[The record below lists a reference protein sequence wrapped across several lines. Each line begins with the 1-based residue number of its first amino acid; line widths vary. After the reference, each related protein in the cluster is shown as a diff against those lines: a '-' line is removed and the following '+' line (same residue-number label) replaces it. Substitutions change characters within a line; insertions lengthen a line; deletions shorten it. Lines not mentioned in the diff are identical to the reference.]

1 MREGVQAVDKMS
13 ETTVVSAILNGD
25 DAILDCAEGILG
37 DGSAFYI
44 KLHELVYDAVMC
56 LRETET
62 VIDPA
67 NVASLVDYERV
78 GKSKEALYG
87 WLIEYTEIGDVWPL
101 ESVEYHAK
109 RIKDIAEL
117 RDIDRELRRVVADNM
132 APEAELSDAYDKLE
146 IIMSRRIGV
155 ESAEVISV
163 SDAKEIYRQYVADI
177 QKKKVNF
184 GWPTV
189 DKATRGLVPGDVCLI
204 FARTNVGKS
213 ALAQSMQLSI
223 WERQNIKSIFFSLE
237 MPVTSVYER
246 MASMI
251 SGWEESGIENIFQVG
266 DEDRLLDGLNA
277 YQDGVFFVEKSGL
290 SLKDISRISK
300 TVDDVGVI
308 FIDYMGLVKTLGRSP
323 YERLSSVATSLK
335 TMAKNLGIAV
345 VCICQLS
352 RKGGDGTVPVAID
365 MVRDSGQIEEATDVI
380 LGMHKAEKGLKLVVL
395 KARRGRNGATCEL
408 GFSGDTPKIVEM
420 FNGDEEAGNG

>member
-13 ETTVVSAILNGD
+13 ETTVISAMLTGD
-25 DAILDCAEGILG
+25 DEILDCAEGILG
-37 DGSAFYI
+37 NGDAFYI
-44 KLHELVYDAVMC
+44 KLHELVYDAVMS
-56 LRETET
+56 LREAET

-67 NVASLVDYERV
+67 NVASLVDYESV
-78 GKSKEALYG
+78 GKSKEALYS
-87 WLIEYTEIGDVWPL
+87 WLVEYADVGDVWPL

-109 RIKDIAEL
+109 RVKDIAEL
-117 RDIDRELRRVVADNM
+117 RGVDRELRRVITDNM
-132 APEAELSDAYDKLE
+132 APEAELSAAYDKLE
-146 IIMSRRIGV
+146 AIMERRVGV

-163 SDAKEIYRQYVADI
+163 SDAKAIYRQYVADI
-177 QKKKVNF
+177 QKKNVNF
-184 GWPTV
+184 GWPTI

-213 ALAQSMQLSI
+213 ALAQSMQLGI
-223 WERQNIKSIFFSLE
+223 WERQEIKSIFFSLE

-251 SGWEESGIENIFQVG
+251 SGWEEAGIENIFQVG
-266 DEDRLLDGLNA
+266 DEDRLLGGLDE

-290 SLKDISRISK
+290 SLKDISRITK
-300 TVDDVGVI
+300 TVDQVGVI

-323 YERLSSVATSLK
+323 YERLSNVATSLK
-335 TMAKNLGIAV
+335 TMAKNLGIVV

-352 RKGGDGTVPVAID
+352 RKGGDGTIPVAID

-380 LGMHKAEKGLKLVVL
+380 LGMHKAESGLKLAVL
-395 KARRGRNGATCEL
+395 KARRGRNGAKCQL

-420 FNGDEEAGNG
+420 YNEEAEGK